1 MLAWMQVRFFD
12 MLKITYTNG
21 DVQNINV
28 TGDFFAITLAPKNG
42 KPVKISPIEKAE
54 DLAFDLAAARY
65 GEVSSVSLFYPGSK
79 DPKVR
84 IFKPED
90 EREVEEQA
98 IATPS
103 FIKELKA
110 YKREWKNKKHQQRWV
125 WQF

>member
-1 MLAWMQVRFFD
+1 

-54 DLAFDLAAARY
+54 DFAFDLAAARG
-65 GEVSSVSLFYPGSK
+65 GEVSSVALSYPGSK
-79 DPKVR
+79 DPKIKV
-84 IFKPED
+84 FNPED
-90 EREVEEQA
+90 EREIEEKLVA
-98 IATPS
+98 SKS

-110 YKREWKNKKHQQRWV
+110 SKKAAKLQWKQKKYQRWV

>member
-1 MLAWMQVRFFD
+1 

-21 DVQNINV
+21 DVQNVNV

-54 DLAFDLAAARY
+54 DFAFDLAAARG

-84 IFKPED
+84 IFNPEY
-90 EREVEEQA
+90 EKEIEETA
-98 IATPS
+98 VASAS

-110 YKREWKNKKHQQRWV
+110 FKKAGKIQWQQKKYQRWV

>member
-1 MLAWMQVRFFD
+1 

-54 DLAFDLAAARY
+54 DFSFDLAAARG

-84 IFKPED
+84 VFKPED
-90 EREVEEQA
+90 EREVEEKA
-98 IATPS
+98 EDTKS

-110 YKREWKNKKHQQRWV
+110 FKKAGKLQWKEKKYQRWV